1 MLSGYCLTRREW
13 TTAQIAEKE
22 HHTQEEKHAD
32 RLYHLKACELD
43 QRAVDLAAA
52 DEETR
57 RNISIATKEYNLA
70 LVHIIIPC
78 TFLCY
83 YVASESVCIMVQ
95 KWSVAGYS
103 ITTIDIELSEFEML
117 KIHRI

>member
-1 MLSGYCLTRREW
+1 MVIACCLTRREW
-13 TTAQIAEKE
+13 TAAQIAEKE

-70 LVHIIIPC
+70 LVRIPC